1 MGCVMVLSVRV
12 FDTRRALDEQ
22 RTRKVILMA
31 DQPDAVESVPE
42 DLNPYGISRR
52 QFDLASCYLPR
63 LARGLIESFK
73 CPRRTMTVNF
83 PVLTEDGEVR
93 TFTGHRVLHSST
105 RGPGKGGLRY
115 HPDVT
120 ADEVRALAS
129 WMTWKCAVVD
139 VPFGGAKGGVA
150 CDPKQLTE
158 VDLRR
163 ITRRFISELGDTIGP
178 QTDIPAPD
186 INTNAGTMAWI
197 YDTYNALHPGRNN
210 LPVVTG
216 KPLDIGGSEGRSE
229 ATGRGIL
236 YVTQEMLKWGIVPEL
251 GSVSDAR
258 VVVQGFGNVGFHVAT
273 LFAEAGARVVAVSDS
288 VGGIVCEE
296 GIDLEAARMHQREVG
311 TVVGLAD
318 TTTITNDQLLEHPC
332 DILVPAAIGGQIRRD
347 NAPRIAARL
356 IVEGANGPTTTDA
369 DRILAK
375 RGIPVVP
382 DILANSGGVA
392 VSYFEWVQN
401 TENEHWGLD
410 EVNHKLRSKMLA
422 ATKAV
427 LKKQKSLELDLP
439 EISEALLE
447 TRKRHAV
454 PEVDLEPVT
463 LRAAAYV
470 LAISRVSSV
479 ALARG
484 IWP

>member
-1 MGCVMVLSVRV
+1 
-12 FDTRRALDEQ
+12 
-22 RTRKVILMA
+22 MA
-31 DQPDAVESVPE
+31 DQSEATETTLE
-42 DLNPYGISRR
+42 DLNPYAIART
-52 QFDLASCYLPR
+52 QFDIASCYLPH
-63 LARGLIESFK
+63 LVTGLIESFK
-73 CPRRTMTVNF
+73 CPRRALTVHF
-83 PVLTEDGEVR
+83 PVQTEDGEVR

-115 HPDVT
+115 HPDLT

-129 WMTWKCAVVD
+129 LMTWKCAVID

-158 VDLRR
+158 VDLRH
-163 ITRRFISELGDTIGP
+163 ITRRFIAELGDAIGP

-186 INTNAGTMAWI
+186 INTDARTMAWV

-216 KPLDIGGSEGRSE
+216 KPLDIGGSAGRRE

-236 YVTQEMLKWGIVPEL
+236 YATQEILKRGIVSEL
-251 GSVSDAR
+251 NSLSNAR
-258 VVVQGFGNVGFHVAT
+258 VVVQGFGNVGYKVAT
-273 LFAEAGARVVAVSDS
+273 LFAEAGARVIAVADS
-288 VGGIVCEE
+288 VGGIVCEK
-296 GIDLEAARMHQREVG
+296 GLDLEAARKHRREVG

-318 TTTITNDQLLEHPC
+318 TTTITNDQLLELAC
-332 DILVPAAIGGQIRRD
+332 DILVPAAIGGQIRRE
-347 NAPRIAARL
+347 NAPRIAARM
-356 IVEGANGPTTTDA
+356 IVEGANAPTTPDA
-369 DRILAK
+369 DRILAE

-382 DILANSGGVA
+382 DILANVGGVT

-401 TENEHWGLD
+401 TENQQWDLD
-410 EVNHKLRSKMLA
+410 EVNRKLQHKMVA
-422 ATKAV
+422 ATEAV
-427 LKKQKSLELDLP
+427 LAKQSELEHDIP
-439 EISEALLE
+439 EIYKALVE
-447 TRKRHAV
+447 TKKRRSV
-454 PEVDLEPVT
+454 PDIDLEPVT

-479 ALARG
+479 ALKRG